1 MDHTKIGEAI
11 LAGKGP
17 ANAEPLLYVSLK
29 LDNIVWGAADDS
41 AHLLQGK
48 YSDILA
54 LLQGIK
60 GLVVNAAL
68 QELVLRHFLFF
79 YRKTYYDSYIKGEE
93 SSALHDIREAMIIL
107 VDFDQ
112 PQIEQHGNISGSAS

>member
-29 LDNIVWGAADDS
+29 LDNIVRGAADDS
-41 AHLLQGK
+41 AYLLQGK

-68 QELVLRHFLFF
+68 QELVLRHFLFLN
-79 YRKTYYDSYIKGEE
+79 RS
-93 SSALHDIREAMIIL
+93 
-107 VDFDQ
+107 
-112 PQIEQHGNISGSAS
+112 PQRAVVNHTITPQFPLGKV